1 MHEDQPKRRQ
11 KIAFESQPAERVGID
26 QHFTVGAGATKNFYE
41 PVAITTSK
49 ASHIHKK
56 RQEGPSPGIIAS
68 ETLYLPK
75 NTTKAINPSDCFKT
89 AELTQ
94 F

>member
-41 PVAITTSK
+41 PVAITTPK

-56 RQEGPSPGIIAS
+56 RKEGSSPGMIAS
-68 ETLYLPK
+68 ETRS
-75 NTTKAINPSDCFKT
+75 NGFTKKHNEGNKPFR
-89 AELTQ
+89 L